1 MAVVDTR
8 AILSKN
14 AETVLQ
20 VGYLAVPLSVPGLAC
35 WRTVPFISGHLVNF
49 RRVAVAHDFF
59 R

>member
-20 VGYLAVPLSVPGLAC
+20 VGYLAVPPSVPGLAC
-35 WRTVPFISGHLVNF
+35 WRTVRGGAGCT
-49 RRVAVAHDFF
+49 R
-59 R
+59 